1 MELTEAERYLIQSAL
16 ESLRIAGLVVW
27 ETAKRHEHKRLGQIA
42 ESILKKH
49 GALETEYGR
58 MLTTK
63 VRKPRRKKEEMDGQ
77 ADA

>member
-27 ETAKRHEHKRLGQIA
+27 ETAKRHKNKRLGQIA

-49 GALETEYGR
+49 GSLETEYGR
-58 MLTTK
+58 MLATR
-63 VRKPRRKKEEMDGQ
+63 VRRPRREKEEMNGLSV
-77 ADA
+77 